1 MNKPLSE
8 MTIEEL
14 MSEAVSASHAVNH
27 EWNHNRFDASDAAV
41 REGEAIF
48 AEARRR
54 DAVSTAWPQGDVA
67 AEQLAR
73 AWRETW
79 MYDKSLP
86 LEQHAAAVLAA
97 LAAQDAGAQEA
108 DHEQLD

>member
-1 MNKPLSE
+1 MKPLNE

-14 MSEAVSASHAVNH
+14 VRQAVAVDREASQTIHSGVTQQQM
-27 EWNHNRFDASDAAV
+27 RIF
-41 REGEAIF
+41 GELL

-54 DAVSTAWPQGDVA
+54 HVAPTAWPQGDVA